1 MLFES
6 FLSIRYLKAKRK
18 QTFISVITVIS
29 IAGIAVGVM
38 ALIVVLSV
46 MNGFRAD
53 LMSKILGMNSHLFV
67 LSHGGPFNNYREALA
82 KVRAVD
88 GVVASTPFIYS
99 QVMVN
104 HMGNASGAV
113 LWGIDS
119 RSAGEV
125 INIKKIIKSGSFN
138 SLEEKQG
145 EFPAIIIGK
154 ELANRIGAGKG
165 NVLTVISPQ
174 GKLTPLGRTPNNR
187 QYLVTALFDS
197 GYYEYDANMAFVSL
211 AEAQELLGLQDQ
223 VVGLQVKLKDLNA
236 TEKAGALIEKSLLF
250 PFYTRDWKEMN
261 RSLVDALL
269 WEQIAM
275 WVILAMIVLV
285 AGLNIINTLVM
296 VVLEKHREIAILRT
310 MGAGRKSIMVIFVLQ
325 GLIVGLVG
333 TFLGLLLGL
342 GICASLARFKFIHLP
357 ADVYYIATLPV
368 KVDWMEVLLITAAS
382 LTISLLA
389 TLYPAWRAAQLNP
402 VEALRYE

>member
-1 MLFES
+1 MFFES

-18 QTFISVITVIS
+18 QTFISIITLIS
-29 IAGIAVGVM
+29 IAGITVGVM

-46 MNGFRAD
+46 MNGFRTD
-53 LMSKILGMNSHLFV
+53 LMSKILGVNSHLFV
-67 LSHGGPFNNYREALA
+67 LNPGGPFGDYKEVLK
-82 KVRAVD
+82 KVRSVD

-104 HMGNASGAV
+104 NMGNVSGPI
-113 LWGIDS
+113 LWGIDPQ
-119 RSAGEV
+119 SAGDV

-138 SLEEKQG
+138 SLTEKQG

-154 ELANRIGAGKG
+154 ELASRIGIGKG

-211 AEAQELLGLQDQ
+211 PEAQELLGMGDQ
-223 VVGLQVKLKDLNA
+223 VTGLQVNVKDLDA
-236 TEKAGALIEKSLLF
+236 TEKTSALIEKKLGF

-261 RSLVDALL
+261 RSLVEALL
-269 WEQIAM
+269 WERIAM
-275 WVILAMIVLV
+275 WIILAMIVLV

-310 MGAGRKSIMVIFVLQ
+310 MGARRISIMAIFVLQ

-333 TFLGLLLGL
+333 TFLGLLFGL
-342 GICASLARFKFIHLP
+342 GICGSIARFKFIHLP

-368 KVDWMEVLLITAAS
+368 KVDWTEILIIAVAS
-382 LTISLLA
+382 LSISLLA
-389 TLYPAWRAAQLNP
+389 TIYPAWRAARLNP

>member
-67 LSHGGPFNNYREALA
+67 LSHGGPFTNYRETLD

-88 GVVASTPFIYS
+88 GVTASTPFIYS

-104 HMGNASGAV
+104 HMGTASGAV
-113 LWGIDS
+113 LWGIDPQ
-119 RSAGEV
+119 SAGEV
-125 INIKKIIKSGSFN
+125 IDIKKIIKSGAFI

-145 EFPAIIIGK
+145 EHPAIIIGK

-174 GKLTPLGRTPNNR
+174 GKLTPIGRAPNNR

-197 GYYEYDANMAFVSL
+197 GYYEYDANMAFISL
-211 AEAQELLGLQDQ
+211 AEAQDLLGLENQ
-223 VVGLQVKLKDLNA
+223 VIGLQVNLKNLNA
-236 TEKAGALIEKSLLF
+236 TEKAGALIEKNLGF

-261 RSLVDALL
+261 RSLVEALL

-310 MGAGRKSIMVIFVLQ
+310 MGAAKKSIMAIFVLQ

-333 TFLGLLLGL
+333 TFLGLLSGL
-342 GICASLARFKFIHLP
+342 GICASIARFKFIHLP

-368 KVDWMEVLLITAAS
+368 KVDWFEVLLITAAS

>member
-88 GVVASTPFIYS
+88 GVTASTPFIYS

-211 AEAQELLGLQDQ
+211 AETQELLGLQDQ

-236 TEKAGALIEKSLLF
+236 TEKAGALIEKSLGF

-261 RSLVDALL
+261 RSLVEALL

-310 MGAGRKSIMVIFVLQ
+310 MGAGRKSIMAIFVLQ
-325 GLIVGLVG
+325 GLIVGFVG
-333 TFLGLLLGL
+333 TFIGLLLGL
-342 GICASLARFKFIHLP
+342 GICASIARFKFIHLP
-357 ADVYYIATLPV
+357 ADVYYIAALPV
-368 KVDWMEVLLITAAS
+368 KVDWMEVLMITAAS